1 LFPYSLSYLDNIE
14 KLLQDGIVEFMG
26 ILKVKVIKG
35 TNLAIR
41 DMMSSDPYVIVA
53 LGKQVSE
60 ICIFILFFSTFISPN
75 SSLRQVHII
84 ISICKIRCGSL
95 VPCQVEI
102 LFCLFLPRIILI
114 TTI

>member
-1 LFPYSLSYLDNIE
+1 MDNIE

-60 ICIFILFFSTFISPN
+60 ICIFIFIFFHFYFSKFFVER
-75 SSLRQVHII
+75 SSYKNFYL
-84 ISICKIRCGSL
+84 
-95 VPCQVEI
+95 
-102 LFCLFLPRIILI
+102 
-114 TTI
+114 